1 MPHCILSCSN
11 AYFIYPF
18 SFCYIQCLVPVNAAT
33 MKVLINVPKWPGE
46 SFSGLSAVSG
56 AAWRTVCVRLLSLS
70 SATLSAGSPMIRLL
84 NSNVPSKWSLNN
96 VCQNYCCPPFWIPF
110 HFDSIQLDG
119 FPPSPLATSL
129 RSPLPLADL
138 WGGQPQRSA
147 LGAEEPFSSLFTCRA
162 RGAFLPPPP
171 LMPSAIYAY
180 SYFTPNS
187 RLTANSVFPFE
198 YQPDCPL
205 TGPGIVKGG
214 AILSIL
220 FWIWMHIW
228 TIHPPLGRWLVL
240 ESQNYS
246 FPFSLLGV
254 PEVCS

>member
-1 MPHCILSCSN
+1 
-11 AYFIYPF
+11 
-18 SFCYIQCLVPVNAAT
+18 

-110 HFDSIQLDG
+110 HFGSIKLDG

-162 RGAFLPPPP
+162 RGAFLPPPINAFRYICLFIFYP
-171 LMPSAIYAY
+171 K
-180 SYFTPNS
+180 
-187 RLTANSVFPFE
+187 LTANC
-198 YQPDCPL
+198 Q
-205 TGPGIVKGG
+205 
-214 AILSIL
+214 
-220 FWIWMHIW
+220 
-228 TIHPPLGRWLVL
+228 
-240 ESQNYS
+240 
-246 FPFSLLGV
+246 LGV
-254 PEVCS
+254 SIWISARLSHDRPGDS